1 MCEEKA
7 SQELAKLGGSF
18 WEGGVEA
25 VELGVQD
32 TAAEEDEVNEGEWET
47 EVSATLDNL
56 KGVAV
61 LEGYVTVSFHLLLIL
76 TALYREKPSSRSPIP
91 RFTAFYH
98 PWPYRTATR
107 RLCNGTRRWN
117 ISPDLR

>member
-32 TAAEEDEVNEGEWET
+32 TPHEQGEVDESDWET
-47 EVSATLDNL
+47 EVSATLENL

-61 LEGYVTVSFHLLLIL
+61 LEGYVSISFHLFDV
-76 TALYREKPSSRSPIP
+76 Y
-91 RFTAFYH
+91 
-98 PWPYRTATR
+98 
-107 RLCNGTRRWN
+107 
-117 ISPDLR
+117 

>member
-7 SQELAKLGGSF
+7 SQDLAKLGGSF

-25 VELGVQD
+25 VEKGVQD
-32 TAAEEDEVNEGEWET
+32 TPTTQDEVDEGNWEN

-61 LEGYVTVSFHLLLIL
+61 IEGYVAVGCPLFHIL
-76 TALYREKPSSRSPIP
+76 TIVV
-91 RFTAFYH
+91 
-98 PWPYRTATR
+98 
-107 RLCNGTRRWN
+107 
-117 ISPDLR
+117 

>member
-18 WEGGVEA
+18 WEGGIEA
-25 VELGVQD
+25 VELGVEDTLLEQD
-32 TAAEEDEVNEGEWET
+32 GVGEGDWES

-61 LEGYVTVSFHLLLIL
+61 LEGYVAIGFIPS
-76 TALYREKPSSRSPIP
+76 LY
-91 RFTAFYH
+91 
-98 PWPYRTATR
+98 
-107 RLCNGTRRWN
+107 
-117 ISPDLR
+117 